1 MPQEKQPLSSPAI
14 GEHSKVVMHY
24 RISLEDGTVAD
35 STWEDNEPIAFA
47 VGDGS
52 LLPALEQSL
61 FGLAAGARETFLLSP
76 EQGFGYKDTANIH
89 DVPREEFDPAMPL
102 EPGMVVGF
110 SLPNGEELPGMVLE
124 VNETFVRVDFN
135 HPFSGHELNFEVEIV
150 SVE

>member
-1 MPQEKQPLSSPAI
+1 MSNPAI
-14 GEHSKVVMHY
+14 GENSKVVMHY

-52 LLPALEQSL
+52 LLPGLEQSL
-61 FGLAAGARETFLLSP
+61 FGLSAGAREQFQLSP

-89 DVPREEFDPAMPL
+89 DLPRDDFDPQMPL
-102 EPGMVVGF
+102 EPGMVIGF

-124 VNETFVRVDFN
+124 VAEAFVRVDFN
-135 HPFSGHELNFEVEIV
+135 HPFSGHELNIEVEIL
-150 SVE
+150 SVDN